1 MADQMKTPIAQISL
15 ADFYLFDGLDEA
27 QLASISASTRRVHL
41 QNGEHLFEQMQPAE
55 RFYVLECGQITL
67 KRFSSEGDEKI
78 IEIIYPGQS
87 FAEAVMFLG
96 KPLYPVTAVSVGESY
111 VLGFSTREF
120 LNILRESNQACLKLM
135 AAMSIRLRRLVNEI
149 DHLTMQSA
157 ISRIAN
163 YLLYQV
169 PADATMPFC
178 LELSTPKNMI
188 ASFLSIKP
196 ETLSRTLHDLS
207 QQGVISVER
216 KNVCVHDLKALR
228 RLSGTL
234 PEAWDNS

>member
-1 MADQMKTPIAQISL
+1 M
-15 ADFYLFDGLDEA
+15 YLFDGLDEA
-27 QLASISASTRRVHL
+27 QLASITASTRRIHL

-55 RFYVLECGQITL
+55 RFYVLESGQITL

-96 KPLYPVTAVSVGESY
+96 KPLYPVTAVSVGESF
-111 VLGFSTREF
+111 VQGFSNREF
-120 LNILRESNQACLKLM
+120 LNILRESNKSCLKLM

-149 DHLTMQSA
+149 DRLTMQSA
-157 ISRIAN
+157 VSRIAN
-163 YLLYQV
+163 YLLYLL
-169 PADATMPFC
+169 PEDAVAPVDVQ
-178 LELSTPKNMI
+178 LSTPKNMI

-207 QQGVISVER
+207 VRGVISVER
-216 KNVCVHDLKALR
+216 KNIRIHDMDALR
-228 RLSGTL
+228 GFSDC
-234 PEAWDNS
+234 PEERD